1 MVKEQESAVKAV
13 RLERLVGNIG
23 HVRLPTDDSLLT
35 ASYILAPTGFF
46 ICCLQLTAPPC
57 QVSAAARARR
67 QAAHRGSSAATSRL
81 TEEEADQQEE
91 EEGPEV
97 T

>member
-1 MVKEQESAVKAV
+1 MIA
-13 RLERLVGNIG
+13 
-23 HVRLPTDDSLLT
+23 
-35 ASYILAPTGFF
+35 Y
-46 ICCLQLTAPPC
+46 LQLFILWLPLASLFPTYISSPC

-91 EEGPEV
+91 EEPEV
-97 T
+97 TEEERRRIMFLTETPRPWLSPHYNK

>member
-1 MVKEQESAVKAV
+1 MIAY
-13 RLERLVGNIG
+13 
-23 HVRLPTDDSLLT
+23 SLLYFG
-35 ASYILAPTGFF
+35 SHLLVYLL
-46 ICCLQLTAPPC
+46 CLIQLSPC

-91 EEGPEV
+91 EEGGPEV
-97 T
+97 TCRAVTNLREVSPSLRMTHLG

>member
-1 MVKEQESAVKAV
+1 MIAYCFLYFGSH
-13 RLERLVGNIG
+13 RLLY
-23 HVRLPTDDSLLT
+23 LQPTT
-35 ASYILAPTGFF
+35 P
-46 ICCLQLTAPPC
+46 APPC

-91 EEGPEV
+91 EEEGQEV
-97 T
+97 TCRAVN